1 MPSTII
7 TGAQWGD
14 EGKGKLVDF
23 YSQRAGIVV
32 RFQGGNNAGHTLW
45 VNGKKTVLHL
55 IPSGILHA
63 GVRCVIGNGV
73 VVDPWALSHELNE
86 LAAAQIAV
94 ERERLYLHPRAHL
107 IMPWHTRI
115 DEAREN
121 RKGDSKIGTTKR
133 GIGPAYEDKAAR
145 IGVQAWMLLDPKALR
160 TQVETVFADREAVWQ
175 AQGVSGLTVEAVMA
189 QLDQVRAQL
198 APYVQDPSDMLDAAL
213 RSGNPAVVFEGAQGA
228 LLDLDMGTYPFV
240 TSSNTLSCA
249 AGTGSGVPPKY
260 LHHAVGVFKAYCTRV
275 GSGPFPTEIHDG
287 LGETIRQKGGEF
299 GATTGRPRRCG
310 WLDIPALRFA
320 MRHSGYTMGIM
331 TKIDVLTGIEK
342 LKICKAYRVGGRET
356 DILPM
361 IPADLSAAE
370 PVYDELPGW
379 QQDISSARSYGQ
391 LPREARDYID
401 YARDSLNLPYA
412 AISVGPER
420 DATIELRSVFDA
432 GIILG

>member
-45 VNGKKTVLHL
+45 VNGVKTVLHL

-73 VVDPWALSHELNE
+73 VVDPWALAHELDE
-86 LAAAQIAV
+86 LAGARVAV

-121 RKGDSKIGTTKR
+121 RKGDGKSGTTNR

-145 IGVQAWMLLDPKALR
+145 IGVQAWMLLDSAALR
-160 TQVETVFADREAVWQ
+160 TQIETVFADREAVWR
-175 AQGVSGLTVEAVMA
+175 AQGVSDLTVADVVA
-189 QLDQVRAQL
+189 QIERVRLQL
-198 APYVQDPSDMLDAAL
+198 APYVQDPSEMLDTAL
-213 RSGNPAVVFEGAQGA
+213 RSGSPAVVFEGAQGA
-228 LLDLDMGTYPFV
+228 LLDLDMGTYPYV
-240 TSSNTLSCA
+240 TSSNTMSCA
-249 AGTGSGVPPKY
+249 AGTGSGIPPKY
-260 LHHAVGVFKAYCTRV
+260 LHHSVGVFKAYCTRV
-275 GSGPFPTEIHDG
+275 GSGPFPTEIHDS
-287 LGETIRQKGGEF
+287 LGESIRQKGGEF

-331 TKIDVLTGIEK
+331 TKIDVLTGLEK
-342 LKICKAYRVGGRET
+342 LKVCKAYRLKDRET

-361 IPADLSAAE
+361 VPAELAQAE
-370 PVYDELPGW
+370 PLYEELPGW
-379 QQDISSARSYGQ
+379 EQDISAVRTYAQ
-391 LPREARDYID
+391 LPRAARDYIE
-401 YARDSLNLPYA
+401 YARDALNLPYA

-420 DATIELRSVFDA
+420 EATIELRSVFD
-432 GIILG
+432 GSIVL